1 MKDIPFFKILGI
13 IFALVGLYFIIKS
26 TSAFIETYNQRDWQ
40 AATAT
45 VIDVQQRIER
55 KGIKTKTRKTVYDLV
70 YEYTVDEKVY
80 TGTVYATADYSKNV
94 GSTFEI
100 KYNPESPDEHT
111 DVLSTDISNLIA
123 GIIGSFVFIFF
134 ALIMT
139 GVINIKRI
147 KNIYKRRTE

>member
-26 TSAFIETYNQRDWQ
+26 TSNFIESCNQIDWQ

-55 KGIKTKTRKTVYDLV
+55 QGVKTKTRKIVYDLV

-80 TGTVYATADYSKNV
+80 TGTVYGTTDYSKKV

-111 DVLSTDISNLIA
+111 DVLSVNVSEFIA
-123 GIIGSFVFIFF
+123 GIIGSFAFIFF

-139 GVINIKRI
+139 GVIKIKRI
-147 KNIYKRRTE
+147 KNI